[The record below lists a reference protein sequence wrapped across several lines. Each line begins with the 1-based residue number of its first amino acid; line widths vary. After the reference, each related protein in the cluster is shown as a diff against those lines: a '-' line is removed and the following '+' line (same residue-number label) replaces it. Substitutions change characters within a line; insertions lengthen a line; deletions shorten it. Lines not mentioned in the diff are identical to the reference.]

1 MAAKHVTKTIPIIR
15 MDCPTCIPLLER
27 EVKQLPGVAEVQ
39 GSYINKLLKISYDSD
54 QAQLEEIEATI
65 ERLGYRIAY
74 KKYPSVFSKI
84 KRAIEGKKEE
94 EEIRTITDTQ
104 FAETINH
111 TANPVA
117 VVFSSSR
124 CPACLYFKR
133 QLKEITRINK
143 ETIVIYEMDITRTE
157 TWRQY
162 DIMSIP
168 TVLIFRNGQV
178 FDRFEALPQAKEVLR
193 AMRS

>member
-1 MAAKHVTKTIPIIR
+1 

-27 EVKQLPGVAEVQ
+27 EIKQLPGVVKVQ

-74 KKYPSVFSKI
+74 KKYPSTFSKL
-84 KRAIEGKKEE
+84 KRAIKGKKEK
-94 EEIRTITDTQ
+94 EIITITDTQ

-111 TANPVA
+111 TANPVV

-124 CPACLYFKR
+124 CPACSYFKR
-133 QLKEITRINK
+133 QLKEITRTSK
-143 ETIVIYEMDITRTE
+143 ENIIIYEMDVTNTE

-178 FDRFEALPQAKEVLR
+178 SERFEALPQVKEILH
-193 AMRS
+193 AMRT